1 VSPLN
6 APEALLRLAPTRHY
20 TLASPIP
27 IYKDSLHRSGSFL
40 HERLVLNFFFSY
52 EKKGILKRMTKT
64 MVTCKASSHFSIQ
77 MEY

>member
-40 HERLVLNFFFSY
+40 HERLVLNFFFLT
-52 EKKGILKRMTKT
+52 KKR
-64 MVTCKASSHFSIQ
+64 AF
-77 MEY
+77 